1 MALCILPNGILLL
14 KKLPTVLVTGLS
26 PLFVCFFLLV
36 LLMTMKA
43 PIVSVKMV
51 LCIVQSSI
59 QNTFLILEKLPM
71 VLDYISLSSSHP
83 FVFPLFSC
91 WFCF

>member
-26 PLFVCFFLLV
+26 SLFVCFFLLV
-36 LLMTMKA
+36 LLVTMKA